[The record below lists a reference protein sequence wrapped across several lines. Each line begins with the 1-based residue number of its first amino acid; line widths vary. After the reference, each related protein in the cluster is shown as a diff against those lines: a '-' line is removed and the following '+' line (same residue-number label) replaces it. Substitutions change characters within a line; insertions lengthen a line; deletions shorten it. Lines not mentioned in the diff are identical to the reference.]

1 MTERVCDYKLLWG
14 AGPKD
19 LMAEV
24 EIAINFGW
32 QPYGNPF
39 INTHG
44 NHVQAMVLYVVEQKG
59 GPL

>member
-1 MTERVCDYKLLWG
+1 MTERVYSYKLLWG

-39 INTHG
+39 MNAHG
-44 NHVQAMVLYVVEQKG
+44 NYVQAMVLYAVKKDG
-59 GPL
+59 GPV